1 MIMNVMQ
8 WTMYSFTTEYI
19 YQKNSRNDKNMNT
32 VSPEI
37 LNALFGVYTVMYMY
51 TWENSN
57 LHDNY
62 IVKRVYDVLA

>member
-8 WTMYSFTTEYI
+8 WTMYWFTTEYI

-57 LHDNY
+57 LHD
-62 IVKRVYDVLA
+62 I